1 MTLSLARSCGVLNDT
16 DLQREWQ
23 AMSYANRG
31 MAFEQ
36 VIDYSN
42 MLYERRG
49 IAIINKRPTPI
60 KVTSTRNG
68 RIQGFFEKPSTVDY
82 DGTFKGRSIVFE
94 AKSVGQNRF
103 PLKNLHDHQAEYL
116 FQTEKHGAISF
127 LLVEF
132 RKQSEIYLMFAKSLE
147 SYWRSSKEDVRIA
160 RSLPRDAFKLH
171 GHRVT
176 RGRVPIDYLRAIEKV
191 L

>member
-1 MTLSLARSCGVLNDT
+1 
-16 DLQREWQ
+16 
-23 AMSYANRG
+23 MSYANRG

-36 VIDYSN
+36 LLDYTN
-42 MLYERRG
+42 MLYEQKG

-116 FQTEKHGAISF
+116 LKCHRLGAISF

-132 RKQSEIYLMFAKSLE
+132 TKQRTIYLMPAATLE
-147 SYWRSSKEDVRIA
+147 YFWNRKQKGGKGTQSIPIDEFDIHAYEVSK
-160 RSLPRDAFKLH
+160 
-171 GHRVT
+171 
-176 RGRVPIDYLRAIEKV
+176 GRVPIDYLEVVRKV
-191 L
+191 WKIDVMNKAVDNL